1 VDVKMDKTP
10 DQRIDE
16 ALELI
21 LRASG
26 SSLKN
31 YTVPLNL
38 EKMRSA
44 MRKVMS
50 ESYIAG
56 SNAMYEALKKDK

>member
-1 VDVKMDKTP
+1 MDKTP
-10 DQRIDE
+10 DRRIDE
-16 ALELI
+16 AHELI

-50 ESYIAG
+50 ESYIDG
-56 SNAMYEALKKDK
+56 SSAMYEVLKKDK

>member
-1 VDVKMDKTP
+1 MKMDKTP

-50 ESYIAG
+50 ASYIAG
-56 SNAMYEALKKDK
+56 SNAMYEVLKKDK

>member
-1 VDVKMDKTP
+1 MDKTP
-10 DQRIDE
+10 DRRIDE

-50 ESYIAG
+50 DSYIAG